1 MQQKPN
7 KTMIL
12 IYWVRHFA
20 NKRMNSSFEKIWL
33 YNILS
38 LESYYICA
46 PNTKWGLHVL
56 IESKNV
62 VIFVPIFHYFICV
75 QHRWELW
82 EGQAESW
89 WFQSCACGLHVHSSG
104 LSLGSEKLVLGWT
117 VETRNKKSILYF
129 RIIDKKIYIGR
140 KTSFSA
146 HWMVSMESIWFFNK

>member
-1 MQQKPN
+1 MVNYYTTKTKYNNDLNWLGKTLCKRKDQQF
-7 KTMIL
+7 L
-12 IYWVRHFA
+12 W
-20 NKRMNSSFEKIWL
+20 KIWL

-38 LESYYICA
+38 LEGYYIYA

-62 VIFVPIFHYFICV
+62 VIFVPIFHYFICG

-89 WFQSCACGLHVHSSG
+89 WFQSCACALRVHSSG

-117 VETRNKKSILYF
+117 VETRNKKIVQYF
-129 RIIDKKIYIGR
+129 RIIDKK
-140 KTSFSA
+140 
-146 HWMVSMESIWFFNK
+146 SI